1 MKKRVKILTNGI
13 IPGTTVV
20 GPVLNP
26 LYLDITEIS
35 GLILHGAKM
44 VEVLSNDT
52 EVELDMTNY
61 LEDNEKKLIVNP
73 EEIKKIE
80 KKALE
85 KINKRRS
92 FTNNKKE
99 EIDNIESI

>member
-26 LYLDITEIS
+26 LYLDTTEIS
-35 GLILHGAKM
+35 GLILSGAKM
-44 VEVLSNDT
+44 IEVLSNGI
-52 EVELDMTNY
+52 EVELNMANY
-61 LEDNEKKLIVNP
+61 LDDNEEKMVVKP

-92 FTNNKKE
+92 FTNNQKE
-99 EIDNIESI
+99 EIDNTESI

>member
-52 EVELDMTNY
+52 EVELNMTNY